1 MESTINKA
9 QEDKWIKSR
18 SCLDYLS
25 NRLQKRKSRFQLT
38 YLDLVQI
45 SNFKGG
51 NAIVY
56 HTEDLKERLKTY
68 SEKINCIDE
77 EFGDKKL
84 SDLTENELKE
94 LTERTNEIINL
105 CYAPESAIAGF
116 KGSYLTALL
125 HACFPELLPIMDR
138 RVLISAEILEEKD
151 RVGNDIKN
159 GFDQTNTIKYY
170 PRLIKKFWEEK
181 GSLQELDRKYFSTD
195 IPRTKNTY
203 ETVK

>member
-25 NRLQKRKSRFQLT
+25 NRLRKRKSRFKLT

-56 HTEDLKERLKTY
+56 HTDDLKERLKSY

-84 SDLTENELKE
+84 SDLTKE
-94 LTERTNEIINL
+94 EMVNLTDLTIEIIKL

-138 RVLISAEILEEKD
+138 RVLISTGLLEEGD
-151 RVGNDIKN
+151 RKGNDIKN
-159 GFDQTNTIKYY
+159 GFDQANTIKYY
-170 PRLIKKFWEEK
+170 PELIKEFWKEK
-181 GSLQELDRKYFSTD
+181 KPLHELDRKYFSTD
-195 IPRTKNTY
+195 IPKTKNTY